1 MEKNQYKT
9 AIYFSDIVGYS
20 KMIGDN
26 EELALSL
33 LREHDAILIESI
45 KKYNGVIIKHI
56 GDAIFAKFNLID
68 DAINASTE
76 IQKNL
81 CHRNQSQKKDK
92 QIQVRIGLHEGNV
105 VEKDNDLFGHN
116 VNLCSR
122 IEGSAIPGSIAIS
135 KEALDNSTQKNI
147 TRSYGHVKLKNIKEP
162 KKPKINKLLT
172 FILLLILKKIKV
184 IKTKD
189 A

>member
-1 MEKNQYKT
+1 
-9 AIYFSDIVGYS
+9 
-20 KMIGDN
+20 MIGDN

-68 DAINASTE
+68 DAINASTD
-76 IQKNL
+76 IQKSL
-81 CHRNQSQKKDK
+81 SPKSISKKDK
-92 QIQVRIGLHEGNV
+92 HIQVRIGLHEGNV

-147 TRSYGHVKLKNIKEP
+147 
-162 KKPKINKLLT
+162 KIIWT
-172 FILLLILKKIKV
+172 C
-184 IKTKD
+184 
-189 A
+189 